1 MRRHSAHNPAS
12 TSRAL
17 SIRLHRKCFAASI
30 MLSLSLSPRSHRDA
44 SKSPRDAVFPNSHS
58 FDKNK
63 DGFIDAGELRE
74 LLSRGGNTD
83 TKGSAMSEGDVQAMI
98 SSFDDNGDG
107 KLSIEEVRAALE
119 RDPILGSA
127 VLFVCVCLMR

>member
-1 MRRHSAHNPAS
+1 MLCCIHHA
-12 TSRAL
+12 
-17 SIRLHRKCFAASI
+17 
-30 MLSLSLSPRSHRDA
+30 LSLSLRDPHRDA
-44 SKSPRDAVFPNSHS
+44 STSPRDAVFHS

-83 TKGSAMSEGDVQAMI
+83 TKGSAMSDGDVQALI

-119 RDPILGSA
+119 RDPRLGSA
-127 VLFVCVCLMR
+127 VYYSSCASA